1 MEIGSLKNGANEKMF
16 PELCKLA
23 SLVKILPHSNADSE
37 RVFSVV
43 TDVRSKKRNRLGAE
57 SLNAICVSRISFR
70 SKNIDCT
77 TFQVAKE
84 HLAKHNKNMY
94 DRNK

>member
-1 MEIGSLKNGANEKMF
+1 MEIGSLKNGASEKMF

-37 RVFSVV
+37 RVLSVV

-57 SLNAICVSRISFR
+57 SLNAISVSRISFR

-77 TFQVAKE
+77 TFQVTKE
-84 HLAKHNKNMY
+84 HLAKHNKNIMY
-94 DRNK
+94 DRK